1 MEEHKRTGW
10 DDIDAALEALY
21 PNQKPLHYGT
31 LIRYSL
37 GGNDPLDGISIYDA
51 GNYYHFVTYGF
62 SEIYERE
69 NDSDISGFGFE
80 LTYKLKKNTNIDE
93 NELKNFAGVL
103 QTLARYI
110 FNSKTVFKPHEY
122 IATGQQEGMDSKKQ
136 SKIVGFV
143 TIEDPQLKTINTVN
157 GKLQFVELIGA
168 TYNELN
174 KIMSKEKTSTE
185 MIDEIIARFT
195 DVTDYSRESL
205 Y

>member
-80 LTYKLKKNTNIDE
+80 LTYKLKKNANIDE

-168 TYNELN
+168 TYSELN

-195 DVTDYSRESL
+195 DITDYSRESL

>member
-1 MEEHKRTGW
+1 MEEQKRNGW

-21 PNQKPLHYGT
+21 PNQTPLHYAT
-31 LIRYSL
+31 LIKYSL

-51 GNYYHFVTYGF
+51 KDYYHFVTYGF

-69 NDSDISGFGFE
+69 NDNDISGFGFE
-80 LTYKLKKNTNIDE
+80 LTYKLKKSSDIDE

-110 FNSKTVFKPHEY
+110 FNSKTVFKPNEY
-122 IATGQQEGMDSKKQ
+122 IATGQQDGMDIKKL
-136 SKIVGFV
+136 SEIVGFV

-174 KIMSKEKTSTE
+174 KIMSKEKTATE
-185 MIDEIIARFT
+185 IINEIIAKYT
-195 DVTDYSRESL
+195 DVTDYNRESL

>member
-10 DDIDAALEALY
+10 DDVDAALEALY

-37 GGNDPLDGISIYDA
+37 GGNDPLDGISIYDV

-80 LTYKLKKNTNIDE
+80 LTYKLKKNANIDE

-168 TYNELN
+168 TYSELN

-195 DVTDYSRESL
+195 DITDYSRESL